1 MLINGWIIGVL
12 AWVLAG
18 QPILF
23 QYDNIESQNTR
34 EFPKYLRWVLLKKEL
49 NFNLNLQNR
58 KVLLKK
64 PDPRF

>member
-49 NFNLNLQNR
+49 NFNLNL
-58 KVLLKK
+58 
-64 PDPRF
+64 